1 MLFKKKKQE
10 EKVKETRKEIQKLS
24 EEIAEIWQSTN
35 NAKLFDANGSYTGN
49 PADSDLPVQDADDL

>member
-1 MLFKKKKQE
+1 MLFGKKNQEKKEQ
-10 EKVKETRKEIQKLS
+10 KARKEIEKLS

-49 PADSDLPVQDADDL
+49 PADSDVPVQDADDL